1 MDRVDATKRSAIM
14 RSVRS
19 KDTKPELA
27 LRSALHALGLRYR
40 LHAKD
45 MPGRPDIVFP
55 KWRACL
61 FVHGCFWHRHGC
73 SMTTTP
79 RSNAEFWQAKFVAN
93 VIRDGRANEALANQG
108 WRVFTVWQ
116 CGITGRGKVESCA
129 RFVRTWLAGDE
140 RLGEYPPGGEP
151 RQFQLKMGDRKS
163 LSDLSGP
170 RTVLR

>member
-1 MDRVDATKRSAIM
+1 MDRVDGTKRSAIM

-19 KDTKPELA
+19 RDTKPELA

-40 LHAKD
+40 LHTKG

-55 KWRACL
+55 KWRACV

-79 RSNAEFWQAKFVAN
+79 SSNVEFWHAKFLAN
-93 VIRDGRANEALANQG
+93 AIRDRKVNESLLSQD

-116 CGITGRGKVESCA
+116 CGITGRGKIATCA
-129 RFVRTWLAGDE
+129 QYVRGWLASGE
-140 RLGEYPPGGEP
+140 ISGEYPLQ
-151 RQFQLKMGDRKS
+151 R
-163 LSDLSGP
+163 
-170 RTVLR
+170 